1 MKIKSIML
9 SLCLMGLSQV
19 IYAQN
24 FPLIANVYNDDNL
37 SVRAGILNMEN
48 RIIKFG
54 DVLPMVVQVEY
65 DASVVRLQD
74 TGPEFFTQAWPE
86 EQGAFLLETTS
97 NMGSAESN
105 GVTTRSNIF
114 RFQVMACPE
123 GKVLCKG
130 SRFYDLPEFTLEY
143 TTLDEAGNDIATESA
158 QFRPWPAN
166 LMIASAIPLGE
177 EGELN
182 SFATYFP
189 TGAYPNPLTGQDL
202 RQSYTGMIAGGLVF
216 LLGGI
221 LMSPFSFFKRKS
233 VADKSKNRWEDV
245 LVTLK
250 SGELQDEK
258 EFLDSLRKCLVWYI
272 VDELKTDPFYWLKH
286 ETEVVQDEHKG
297 TGDLAGYREL
307 FIDVLHSPEG
317 KNDELLD
324 RFTTLIAQ

>member
-1 MKIKSIML
+1 MKINSIVMIL
-9 SLCLMGLSQV
+9 FLMGLSQL

-37 SVRAGILNMEN
+37 SVRAGVMNMEN

-54 DVLPMVVQVEY
+54 DVLPMVIEVEY
-65 DASVVRLQD
+65 DASAIRLQEMD
-74 TGPEFFTQAWPE
+74 QEFFSQAWPE
-86 EQGAFLLETTS
+86 EQGAFLLDSSSSILSASANGLSTS
-97 NMGSAESN
+97 
-105 GVTTRSNIF
+105 SNIF

-130 SRFYDLPEFTLEY
+130 SRFYDLPEFQLEY
-143 TTLDEAGNDIATESA
+143 TTLDNAGNDVSTESV

-166 LMIASAIPLGE
+166 LMIASAIPLGK

-189 TGAYPNPLTGQDL
+189 TGAYPNPLIGQDL
-202 RQSYTGMIAGGLVF
+202 RQSYKNMIAGGLIF

-233 VADKSKNRWEDV
+233 VADKSKNRWEDI
-245 LVTLK
+245 LSTLK
-250 SGELQDEK
+250 SGELQNDK

-286 ETEVVQDEHKG
+286 ETEVVHDDQKG

-307 FIDVLHSPEG
+307 FIDILHSPEG
-317 KNDELLD
+317 KNDELLN
-324 RFTTLIAQ
+324 RFTTLIAK